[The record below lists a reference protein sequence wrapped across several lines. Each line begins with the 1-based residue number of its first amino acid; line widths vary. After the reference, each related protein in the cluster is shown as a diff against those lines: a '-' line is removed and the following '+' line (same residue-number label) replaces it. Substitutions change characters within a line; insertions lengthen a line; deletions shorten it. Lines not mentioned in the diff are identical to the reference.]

1 MPVEKCGD
9 LLIRKSPSFRGILG
23 KRDRSR
29 KKASDRK
36 SFFASL
42 GSRIQKSLST
52 GLHSL
57 LPSFLVR
64 NIRDRRD
71 LTS

>member
-23 KRDRSR
+23 ETDRSR
-29 KKASDRK
+29 KKASNRK

-42 GSRIQKSLST
+42 GSRIQKSFSA
-52 GLHSL
+52 GFHSF
-57 LPSFLVR
+57 LPSFLAK
-64 NIRDRRD
+64 NIRDRRN